1 MVMDQRN
8 QMSIINNNFQIILQ
22 NVQQY
27 GILVDVKMY
36 EPDIF
41 FTLFYSS
48 QSNLA
53 YPCQFGFLEITQNGV
68 IQRPITY
75 TVVSIKFSIVRKITD
90 DNSQEIFLFNDVL
103 AYSYSLTQ
111 QIKWYKQSGIQ
122 LRGNQNYIIGE
133 TITSEIIN
141 IQNTISYVGAA
152 SGYLGV
158 SPLNQDYPI
167 QKVYSIQKM
176 YSQDTI
182 QFIKRSFKLG
192 SYYVIKISSIQI
204 FNLFSNE
211 LIGQINFDLKIS
223 TNPDSF
229 ENIVDLYISDNLGI
243 FLSFNRQQ
251 IIVKD
256 QINNLNY
263 TIKQSQISN
272 SLNQVQGCWIDETY
286 SKILAYGKILVEFN
300 LDLSNMNILSPAG
313 HFNYEICFFMEQFVV
328 CKLNT
333 NSISIY
339 DKLQQYKVQASI
351 LIQTLTL
358 MNFNLQIDQKL
369 QYIFAYEN
377 QIEIY
382 NFQGNYL
389 SSINGSNQPIF
400 QFDICSSYLL
410 AYTPSGKQIS
420 IFQKFFLFYQN
431 FLFFVLF
438 NYLYKLE
445 VQFFRSIYGIIRIM
459 SLNLKFS
466 FFIQKQFLFK
476 LAAMI
481 ISRQTLQIVKNII
494 PSIGQ
499 LRKGFY
505 FPQINLIAYQTNEI
519 TTGQLKFFSLNT
531 LQSQGSITQPYKYNG
546 IGNSLG
552 AKYDQENNM
561 IFYVDTYGNSQIVT
575 LGSTV
580 SNQNIIGISE
590 LQLQQTAPPI
600 DYFLDFDM
608 NEIFIHNGQYIWR
621 QSYNILTKVYQTVDR
636 TEKQFYILIQSQA
649 NSFLNSILV
658 CDNSYNLFLYDQQK
672 MVFIQRFQDQVI
684 DMKKFVQFN
693 QVINLVVFSSQVD
706 IIIGQTIS
714 LIPNINNISYTLSYK
729 IKQFLL
735 VGENIAIFL
744 TQNNQFIDYDFVN
757 QKQFFT
763 YQFNQNYLIVTTFN
777 FTYLDN
783 QNQKQNILLVSLVS
797 GEVFQYNINQKQ
809 SQIIGIYQPSNIV
822 VQFIQ
827 KDNSQLVLIMSQG
840 NIIQVDINSM
850 KATNSQI
857 FNQKAQSI
865 NQSQNQSKGSNLI
878 LFDID
883 YKYQR
888 YYLSIAEE
896 KKLAVF
902 NLINNNLIKYLSFP
916 ELYWKQLYNTESYLV
931 LGCKFQLNFYNITN
945 LSYIGRFRKSSLSFS
960 MKQFLSI
967 NEKCF
972 AISYQNGIEII
983 LINTQNQIQ
992 SVHFKQLSFPEIISL
1007 NNVIN
1012 NQIYQILAITSTG
1025 IYEYLLSLGQISDQ
1039 IANYNSNQS
1048 NCIQEIR
1055 YQNNALTQN
1064 QLDQISQANIP
1075 NNLNQIIKISID
1087 QEINFSNFQSNN
1099 QTQFIFQ
1106 SVNSTNSNLVL
1117 SQNSFLNINQD
1128 VNLIDLN
1135 LHFQQGQQLIQFNQK
1150 TQNINFQSLQI
1161 SNQSISYGSQLL
1173 FNSTNSVQ
1181 LVDMKFMNL
1190 NLSSSQRLLDSNIG
1204 QQTQLGLFVF
1214 KNISYVLI
1222 DKINI
1227 DNMFQ
1232 FDDNFALIIAQQIGT
1247 LIIKNLYISNSF
1259 FNGIL
1264 IQLMDIQNLKLE
1276 TIIIKNC
1283 QNTAQKISQLNQS
1296 IILELLGIQ
1305 QTLINNLI
1313 STQNKELTIIR
1324 SNKTYSSQNY
1334 IRNLFDD
1341 SFILQNAFVSKNQ
1354 FPITY
1359 ELKKQQNLFLISN
1372 TNIILSSIQFQQ
1384 NEGNILIK
1392 DSTQININQSNFQ
1405 LNKGTDGASFYFK
1418 DIKNISINS
1427 TQFIQNEVFG
1437 NGGSLLFEDVQIINI
1452 DSKSQFLKN
1461 TALIGGAIRIISS
1474 QNNLLN
1480 LNAYGL
1486 IQATFQDNIGKIY
1499 GNNIGTYPIKLSIL
1513 NNQQKEIFQANLFE
1527 KELSNILY
1535 ITDQQ
1540 SGGNLYLSIRLYDN
1554 ENKIVAINLNQIQS
1568 NNYPESI
1575 MNELQFYVFEL
1586 FDTSGRVDIRGQSI
1600 ITYKQFYIESFSFV
1614 FDNIILAAQPN
1625 IVVSSQSL
1633 KIKLTQQQIVK
1644 NVNMQ
1649 IKFRNCLPGEVFLQ
1663 ISDNIIQCEQCIEGT
1678 YSLQQPILNNLQET
1692 DSLKCKKCPFGVSK
1706 CYSNK
1711 LVLSNGFWRENEET
1725 DLILQCNQEY
1735 PNICNSQDKDS
1746 LNGCI
1751 QGYLGPLCETCD
1763 IFGKVWKN
1771 GYYANSIQKY
1781 KCQKCSESNMEFVYI
1796 FLIAI
1801 FIFSYILANIL
1812 MLMKNCIANAHGN
1825 YLRMMKLLPYSKSCI
1840 QDESVFI
1847 MKILLNFIQISSIVY
1862 SFKVSIIPQMVTYI
1876 FEFFGTPAQKLS
1888 ASSECFYHYLNLS
1901 QNKNDNSIYIKLTSM
1916 LYLTIPF
1923 LFYLTQL
1930 IVLNIIKRIKKIQI
1944 KIGFNYIITH
1954 ITFFFFQFD
1963 VLNYFISTFQCRQI
1977 GSKSYLSPSL
1987 ELFCDDQDFQLFNQ
2001 IYIIP
2006 IMAFWILF
2014 PLILLILFLKDSKV
2028 YKNRNSLNYFII
2040 KSKYG
2045 YFFLEFKQNYYFWEF
2060 VRIYFKIS
2068 IILTSVLLQ
2077 QQQEVSSICPLIIII
2092 IYTQLLLVFKPFYN
2106 NQLNYYET
2114 ISCFTLIFNIFI
2126 YQIYQIYQLPFIETI
2141 IIIFYFGYVISL
2153 IFIIFKINLNQQK
2166 NTLFKHLRNCL
2177 KNCLPKYLKNQ
2188 IVQKKYNKLK
2198 TLKLWKK
2205 ASASIKN
2212 IKLNKIN
2219 SEISKFQDHLKEGD
2233 QMCLQADQTQIMQ
2246 RKRSITNA
2254 KKQSYILSNIL
2265 HVNEKST
2272 VRNKRQ
2278 SIYNMLQNYQKALC
2292 HENQTKQHTKNEQD
2306 KSLKF
2311 NFIDE
2316 EIKDSNDLKAS
2327 QKQSQNLFDL
2337 QSELSEYSKNQ
2348 IYTINSVKQ
2357 HSAMFNF

>member
-1 MVMDQRN
+1 MCLACPTGCNSCYLDLKGIERCSECQTGFSYFEQTNICVQDKCEVNQSTFEANQSMVCMSVCPQRFILDSASNKCISANSCSTQYLQLSQISNKQKIIDASFDQDGYIQVIYNYFVNKINAYDGSFIRQNSFNLSLMLIKCIN
-8 QMSIINNNFQIILQ
+8 QQIYLVTNENKVYFWDQINQKNVLCAVIQQGTVNAQSDVLVVSNNQSRSFITSFQQQQNKVFFTEINAANNYQNQLEISFQSKFITINNFILLFNPQNQTIVYLLQQNALSQVFLQQVNESYTCELGSFNILQ
-22 NVQQY
+22 IESFLLNNQYTILLTLQNQSKVFMVRQNSKSCGSINTSFQQINKIQKY
-27 GILVDVKMY
+27 SSKSPASDSKQMTVYINSPIKFINLSNNQNQSFLCILSDIIQIVDLQLNKTYISTDFKAVSYQNRNTIHKVALSDDGNILVTCDQQGKIAVCNILIAKVSNQDTIFTVDNQNIIRSYIFNNSSLSINQTPNTYQLQFNYSKM
-36 EPDIF
+36 F
-41 FTLFYSS
+41 LFNYPNQQCLIVRNST
-48 QSNLA
+48 

-328 CKLNT
+328 C
-333 NSISIY
+333 
-339 DKLQQYKVQASI
+339 
-351 LIQTLTL
+351 
-358 MNFNLQIDQKL
+358 
-369 QYIFAYEN
+369 
-377 QIEIY
+377 
-382 NFQGNYL
+382 NYL

-410 AYTPSGKQIS
+410 AYTPS
-420 IFQKFFLFYQN
+420 
-431 FLFFVLF
+431 
-438 NYLYKLE
+438 
-445 VQFFRSIYGIIRIM
+445 
-459 SLNLKFS
+459 
-466 FFIQKQFLFK
+466 
-476 LAAMI
+476 AAMI

-621 QSYNILTKVYQTVDR
+621 QIDR

-1128 VNLIDLN
+1128 
-1135 LHFQQGQQLIQFNQK
+1135 
-1150 TQNINFQSLQI
+1150 I

-1359 ELKKQQNLFLISN
+1359 ELKKH
-1372 TNIILSSIQFQQ
+1372 SIQFQQ

-1781 KCQKCSESNMEFVYI
+1781 KCQKCSESNMEFVKY
-1796 FLIAI
+1796 FDAYEKLHSECSWKL
-1801 FIFSYILANIL
+1801 F
-1812 MLMKNCIANAHGN
+1812 KNDEIITLFQKL
-1825 YLRMMKLLPYSKSCI
+1825 YLR
-1840 QDESVFI
+1840 
-1847 MKILLNFIQISSIVY
+1847 
-1862 SFKVSIIPQMVTYI
+1862 
-1876 FEFFGTPAQKLS
+1876 
-1888 ASSECFYHYLNLS
+1888 
-1901 QNKNDNSIYIKLTSM
+1901 
-1916 LYLTIPF
+1916 
-1923 LFYLTQL
+1923 
-1930 IVLNIIKRIKKIQI
+1930 
-1944 KIGFNYIITH
+1944 
-1954 ITFFFFQFD
+1954 
-1963 VLNYFISTFQCRQI
+1963 
-1977 GSKSYLSPSL
+1977 
-1987 ELFCDDQDFQLFNQ
+1987 
-2001 IYIIP
+2001 
-2006 IMAFWILF
+2006 
-2014 PLILLILFLKDSKV
+2014 
-2028 YKNRNSLNYFII
+2028 
-2040 KSKYG
+2040 
-2045 YFFLEFKQNYYFWEF
+2045 
-2060 VRIYFKIS
+2060 
-2068 IILTSVLLQ
+2068 
-2077 QQQEVSSICPLIIII
+2077 
-2092 IYTQLLLVFKPFYN
+2092 
-2106 NQLNYYET
+2106 
-2114 ISCFTLIFNIFI
+2114 
-2126 YQIYQIYQLPFIETI
+2126 
-2141 IIIFYFGYVISL
+2141 
-2153 IFIIFKINLNQQK
+2153 
-2166 NTLFKHLRNCL
+2166 
-2177 KNCLPKYLKNQ
+2177 
-2188 IVQKKYNKLK
+2188 
-2198 TLKLWKK
+2198 
-2205 ASASIKN
+2205 
-2212 IKLNKIN
+2212 
-2219 SEISKFQDHLKEGD
+2219 
-2233 QMCLQADQTQIMQ
+2233 
-2246 RKRSITNA
+2246 
-2254 KKQSYILSNIL
+2254 
-2265 HVNEKST
+2265 
-2272 VRNKRQ
+2272 
-2278 SIYNMLQNYQKALC
+2278 
-2292 HENQTKQHTKNEQD
+2292 
-2306 KSLKF
+2306 
-2311 NFIDE
+2311 
-2316 EIKDSNDLKAS
+2316 
-2327 QKQSQNLFDL
+2327 
-2337 QSELSEYSKNQ
+2337 
-2348 IYTINSVKQ
+2348 
-2357 HSAMFNF
+2357 